1 MSLVLCDPQVSFLFR
16 MPFGVPRSDKGLSS
30 YCVAHSGSWNVG
42 AAGWVLLP
50 HSQGPSLPCFIPGDF
65 VADLSS
71 AGNCVLQERKQIPSR
86 LCCAGKSWPVLIS
99 RL

>member
-1 MSLVLCDPQVSFLFR
+1 MTRDCPSIVWLILTP
-16 MPFGVPRSDKGLSS
+16 GT
-30 YCVAHSGSWNVG
+30 VG

-86 LCCAGKSWPVLIS
+86 LCCAGKSWPVLLS

>member
-1 MSLVLCDPQVSFLFR
+1 MTRDCPPIVWLILTPG
-16 MPFGVPRSDKGLSS
+16 M
-30 YCVAHSGSWNVG
+30 VG

>member
-1 MSLVLCDPQVSFLFR
+1 MTRDCPPIVWLILAP
-16 MPFGVPRSDKGLSS
+16 GT
-30 YCVAHSGSWNVG
+30 VG